1 MTKEQQLEYDRRR
14 YEEAL
19 PAYHALMSCYP
30 FTLENLD
37 GEEWRI
43 IDEHYQISNFG
54 RVKSFWRY
62 PKGKILKPQLIGEYL
77 LVTLRIDGKRKH
89 CRVHILVARAF
100 VPNPENKP
108 EVNHDDGRKFNC
120 HVSNL
125 VWATSSENVQ
135 HAFDTG
141 LKINS
146 RGMDS
151 SLAKIKDEETIR
163 YIRDNPDNLTQR
175 QLAEKCGVKQSA
187 IGLIQRGETY
197 ANAGGTIRKSKA
209 RRISEELKVKIRAD
223 YATGNYSINA
233 LAQKYGCAWETIRRI
248 INEVTFSSTAAN

>member
-1 MTKEQQLEYDRRR
+1 MTKEQQREYDRRKH
-14 YEEAL
+14 EEAK
-19 PAYHALMSCYP
+19 PAYDALMSCYP
-30 FTLENLD
+30 LTLDDLP
-37 GEEWRI
+37 GEVWKD
-43 IDEHYQISNFG
+43 IDEHYQVSTFG
-54 RVKSFWRY
+54 RVKSFWKKTPR
-62 PKGKILKPQLIGEYL
+62 ILKPQLPNEYL
-77 LVTLRIDGKRKH
+77 SVALSVDGKIKQRTIH
-89 CRVHILVARAF
+89 SLVAQAF
-100 VPNPENKP
+100 IPNPEGKP
-108 EVNHDDGRKFNC
+108 EVNHDDGNKFNC

-125 VWATSSENVQ
+125 LWATSAENMQ
-135 HAFDTG
+135 HAVKTG